1 MTDPQQP
8 VPQTPPVPPAPP
20 IELTFDPPAAPTAAP
35 APAASAP
42 DPVAAPAPRWSAAPP
57 PPANFP
63 GSPAVP
69 GGSAPAAPALPTSA
83 QPAQPAAAEYGAP
96 GYAVPGYGTP
106 AVPQS
111 GVAGSAGYPTS
122 TGYAAPNGAYAAPV
136 GGYAQGYPAP
146 APSEAPQTR
155 TLGMIALIIAL
166 IAAVGTSFVGAYA
179 ALEIGRNALTPETLM
194 SANTANV
201 LSFLSPVREYVL
213 WLEISFWAG
222 TALGIWALVQG
233 IVATVK
239 RRGRGMG
246 IGAIILAALGPVIYS
261 MIVWIGFF
269 AGAAIAGA

>member
-8 VPQTPPVPPAPP
+8 VPKTPPVPPAPP
-20 IELTFDPPAAPTAAP
+20 IELTFDPPAAPPAAP

-42 DPVAAPAPRWSAAPP
+42 DAVTAPAPNWSAAPP

-63 GSPAVP
+63 GAPAVP
-69 GGSAPAAPALPTSA
+69 GSAAPLAPALPTSA
-83 QPAQPAAAEYGAP
+83 QPAAPGYGAR
-96 GYAVPGYGTP
+96 GYAVPGYGAP
-106 AVPQS
+106 VAPQS
-111 GVAGSAGYPTS
+111 GAAHSASYPSS
-122 TGYAAPNGAYAAPV
+122 TGYAPPTGAYAAPI
-136 GGYAQGYPAP
+136 GGYTQGYPAP
-146 APSEAPQTR
+146 AAAEGPQTR
-155 TLGMIALIIAL
+155 TLGTVALIIAL

-222 TALGIWALVQG
+222 TVLGIWALVQG
-233 IVATVK
+233 IVATAK

-246 IGAIILAALGPVIYS
+246 IGAIILSVLGPVIYS

-269 AGAAIAGA
+269 AGAAIAGS